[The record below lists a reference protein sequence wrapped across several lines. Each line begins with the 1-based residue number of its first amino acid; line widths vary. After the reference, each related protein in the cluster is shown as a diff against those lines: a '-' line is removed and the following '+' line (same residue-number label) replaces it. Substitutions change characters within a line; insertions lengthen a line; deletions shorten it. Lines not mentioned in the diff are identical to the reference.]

1 MVKILKIKKSVAVQ
15 EPPTAAPVAAP
26 VPVAVATPVPVQKK
40 ILKLKKTTAIEVAQE
55 PSNPVCC
62 LCSKNCECSY
72 GNSPHPLATEGVCC
86 NECNQKVVIA
96 RLQASVAVA
105 APKPKPVATVQK
117 KVLKLKKVTK
127 TPCPPP
133 PPAGSYLSPAA
144 EAFEAVRLYCEGLG
158 IDVPEEEI
166 KHYYAELEREKKE
179 YTEFWSQ
186 HGCSVTM
193 AVLLAAAN
201 GEDLDIAQAKAKLVE
216 KKKVITEDSIG
227 EMPAYGTPEFWAWC
241 RRRKELRLQ
250 KEAAIIAA
258 GGTVPPQKVK
268 GGGSKVQKKEAAP

>member
-1 MVKILKIKKSVAVQ
+1 MVKILKIKKTSQAQPVAETALAIASPPEPIATAAAKKVIKLKKAIPVQVPQEPVPVAV
-15 EPPTAAPVAAP
+15 AAPAPVAVVVAAP
-26 VPVAVATPVPVQKK
+26 VPVAVPTVQKK
-40 ILKLKKTTAIEVAQE
+40 ILKLKKAI
-55 PSNPVCC
+55 
-62 LCSKNCECSY
+62 
-72 GNSPHPLATEGVCC
+72 
-86 NECNQKVVIA
+86 
-96 RLQASVAVA
+96 
-105 APKPKPVATVQK
+105 
-117 KVLKLKKVTK
+117 K

-158 IDVPEEEI
+158 IEVPEEEI
-166 KHYYAELEREKKE
+166 KHYYAELEKEKNE

-193 AVLLAAAN
+193 AILLAAAN
-201 GEDLDIAQAKAKLVE
+201 GEDMEIAQAKAKLVE

-268 GGGSKVQKKEAAP
+268 VQKVQKVQKKEAAP